1 MSHEALMKGGNT
13 PGSEIRDS
21 KMNINRRRVLQGIG
35 VGAGALSVSGVLA
48 AKAGNQ
54 GFTHGVA
61 SGDPLSDRVILWS
74 RYKPASNESRVDNII
89 WQVAYD
95 RSFGDLAASGITST
109 AAARDYTVKVDATG
123 LQPGRHYFYRF
134 EVNGQRS
141 EVGRT
146 KTLPR
151 GSVDR
156 FRIGVASCS
165 NYPQGYFHAYDDMA
179 KADLDL
185 VLHLGDYLYEYAQ
198 GRYVNPI
205 AEETLGRVVQPAAEI
220 LSLDDYRRRYA
231 LYRSDKDLRAAH
243 AAHPWICVWDDHE
256 LTNNT
261 WKSGAENH
269 NEGEGVFTERMA
281 IARKVY
287 HEWMPIRTAAQT
299 DQAPIYRAFQIGDL
313 ADLIM
318 LDTRLHGRDEQFI
331 YERDIARLGGPET
344 FVKDHLFDP
353 NRTILGADQENWLGA
368 QLAAS
373 KDRGTT
379 WQVIGQQVLMGK
391 VGTPAVPDDVTA
403 KMKAQLPD
411 EYSER
416 LDGLKPLA
424 EAKLPLNLDAWDGYP
439 MCRERVHAAFKQ
451 LASNPVV
458 LAGDTHNAWAFNMRN
473 YQGEAVGVEIGT
485 PGISSP
491 GLESYLP
498 APPKLVSELLKASSS
513 EIHDLDTSR
522 RGLTVVEFGPEQMTS
537 TWRFVSTVLESQ
549 YSIAESAPLVC
560 NAGAKQFS

>member
-1 MSHEALMKGGNT
+1 MKL
-13 PGSEIRDS
+13 D
-21 KMNINRRRVLQGIG
+21 RRQILKGLGLG
-35 VGAGALSVSGVLA
+35 VGALSVRSVAADSGSVS
-48 AKAGNQ
+48 

-61 SGDPLSDRVILWS
+61 SGDPLADRVIIWS
-74 RYKPASNESRVDNII
+74 RYVPATGSDRVDNII

-95 RSFGDLAASGITST
+95 RSFGDIAASGVTKTS
-109 AAARDYTVKVDATG
+109 AERDFTIKVDATG
-123 LQPGRHYFYRF
+123 LKPGRRFFYRF
-134 EVNGQRS
+134 VVNGQRS
-141 EVGRT
+141 DIGST
-146 KTLPR
+146 KTLPK
-151 GSVDR
+151 GAVGQ
-156 FRIGVASCS
+156 FRMGVASCS
-165 NYPQGYFHAYDDMA
+165 NYPQGYFHAYDDIA
-179 KADLDL
+179 KSDLDV
-185 VLHLGDYLYEYAQ
+185 VLHLGDYLYEYAR

-205 AEETLGRVVQPAAEI
+205 AEETLGRAVTPVNEI
-220 LSLDDYRRRYA
+220 VSLADYRERYA
-231 LYRSDKDLRAAH
+231 VYRSDRDLQTAH

-391 VGTPAVPDDVTA
+391 LVTPVVPDNVTA

-439 MCRERVHAAFKQ
+439 LCRERVHAAFKQ

-522 RGLTVVEFGPEQMTS
+522 RGWTVVEFGPEQMTS